1 MAQEKII
8 IKFNAQGDKALIHAI
23 KQLHASQVLLE
34 KGSKEYRVFVFKSCG
49 TSAFSQRFLRVTHE
63 KGLVAI
69 HSCDSIDQN
78 NP

>member
-1 MAQEKII
+1 MKWNYEPGEHYMRGNRNKRTP
-8 IKFNAQGDKALIHAI
+8 KHRKSEEL
-23 KQLHASQVLLE
+23 K